1 MNNRIPFWHA
11 EEYARRLPLLKQR
24 AKVVETIRRFFVQ
37 RDFLEV
43 ETPIL
48 QISPG
53 LEPHLKAFKTELVEP
68 FGRSDQTMYLHTSP
82 EFTMKKLLA
91 LFISLLLMLNLV
103 ACGAPAEN
111 NTITKE
117 QIQKIVNGEFTTP
130 KNIIVIIG
138 DGMGPNDIALA
149 QQYAD
154 GVYDFGLVL
163 NQIPNHGLATT
174 HSADNDV
181 TDSAASGTA
190 LATGVKTNNGY
201 IGKDPQ
207 GNDLKN
213 LAEIARENGKKIGII
228 TDEDISGATPSAF
241 VVHNISR
248 DNRKELVSAMVK
260 FKPDVLMSQDY
271 SNVYGYLDSEA
282 QEIFNNE
289 YVVARD
295 FDRFE
300 AALASDPNNEK
311 PFWGFLNGYSTVA
324 SDNLAQCT
332 EIALSRLE
340 SENGFF
346 LMIESAGTDKFGHGG
361 NMKGKLNS
369 VVNLD
374 RTVAAVLKFMEE
386 NPDTLLLI
394 TSDHETG
401 GVQLPVTGNERLNE
415 LLTVSGHTA
424 TPVRVF
430 GVGKGTEY
438 FSGKTVDNTD
448 IAKFLIDAI
457 KGEKENE

>member
-1 MNNRIPFWHA
+1 
-11 EEYARRLPLLKQR
+11 
-24 AKVVETIRRFFVQ
+24 
-37 RDFLEV
+37 
-43 ETPIL
+43 
-48 QISPG
+48 
-53 LEPHLKAFKTELVEP
+53 
-68 FGRSDQTMYLHTSP
+68 
-82 EFTMKKLLA
+82 MKKLFSTLLA
-91 LFISLLLMLNLV
+91 FLLIFSLV

-111 NTITKE
+111 NTVTKE
-117 QIQKIVNGEFTTP
+117 QIQNIVTGAFTTP

-138 DGMGPNDIALA
+138 DGMGPNDITLA

-174 HSADNDV
+174 HSADSDI

-201 IGKDPQ
+201 IGKDPE

-213 LAEIARENGKKIGII
+213 LAEIAREYGKKIGII

-260 FKPDVLMSQDY
+260 FKPDVLMSKDY
-271 SNVYGYLDSEA
+271 SNVFGYLDGEA
-282 QEIFNNE
+282 QEIFNDE

-311 PFWGFLNGYSTVA
+311 PFWGFLNGYSTIA

-332 EIALSRLE
+332 QIALNRLKN
-340 SENGFF
+340 ENGFF

-361 NMKGKLNS
+361 NMKGKLSS

-374 RTVAAVLKFMEE
+374 RTVATALKFMEE
-386 NPDTLLLI
+386 NPDTVLII

-401 GVQLPVTGNERLNE
+401 GVQLPVTGEEKLSE
-415 LLTVSGHTA
+415 LLTTDYHTA

-448 IAKFLIDAI
+448 IAKFLIAAI
-457 KGEKENE
+457 KGDTITTTQGE